1 MSLKT
6 LVLNKQRA
14 MLLPG
19 EELQL
24 EYSYTPLTIQNLSP
38 KWVTSNADVATVDA
52 NGRVVATGLGKADI
66 ILSVPSISTLRDT
79 CSVVVVKERP
89 GHRYYQLAIDAIRS
103 GGTIQLAEFDLL
115 DVDGNEVTPL
125 TLYAYTG
132 SSVDN
137 HPHSDLIDDSYN
149 TKYCGSY
156 SAGTTLYIY
165 IDAGK
170 KVTLSGYRLTT
181 ANDTQKYPAR
191 NPASWSLLG
200 SNVKSKVPGSDVW
213 TLLDRRENDNTL
225 GAVNYTPYDFFFT
238 YPTPVIP
245 GDVNGDGLTDLL
257 DYEAM
262 RNYIVGRQ
270 VEGFSAEAADIN
282 ADGKVNAQDLMRLI
296 HILTEE

>member
-1 MSLKT
+1 
-6 LVLNKQRA
+6 
-14 MLLPG
+14 
-19 EELQL
+19 
-24 EYSYTPLTIQNLSP
+24 
-38 KWVTSNADVATVDA
+38 
-52 NGRVVATGLGKADI
+52 
-66 ILSVPSISTLRDT
+66 
-79 CSVVVVKERP
+79 
-89 GHRYYQLAIDAIRS
+89 YY
-103 GGTIQLAEFDLL
+103 
-115 DVDGNEVTPL
+115 
-125 TLYAYTG
+125 
-132 SSVDN
+132 
-137 HPHSDLIDDSYN
+137 

-181 ANDTQKYPAR
+181 ANDTQKYPGR

-245 GDVNGDGLTDLL
+245 GDVNGDGLTSLL

-262 RNYIVGRQ
+262 RAYIVGKQ